1 VIVSSSSLNTT
12 ITTVKFNVNGATS
25 TDRGVLK
32 VNLAWKSFK
41 VTSNITSSGISLNS
55 VGRYIAQS
63 PAWGNPSNSLIAWSY
78 SEDGKAITAS
88 QSLAAASSFLLL
100 DFSQLSAPL
109 DTWHHTLSVDS
120 GLSFNLSMNLNH
132 NITAKETIHDPTAP
146 FSGLFTAGFSHKVQI
161 VIPGSPTV
169 LGDELIINSGSLL
182 TETMIALSIAVP
194 IVGVVTFFTERRLTS
209 PSRARTSRKKNRG
222 K

>member
-1 VIVSSSSLNTT
+1 M
-12 ITTVKFNVNGATS
+12 
-25 TDRGVLK
+25 
-32 VNLAWKSFK
+32 AWKSFK

-63 PAWGNPSNSLIAWSY
+63 PAWGNPSSSSLITWSY
-78 SEDGKAITAS
+78 SEDGKAITAT

-109 DTWHHTLSVDS
+109 DTWHHTLSVDN

-146 FSGLFTAGFSHKVQI
+146 FSGLFMAGFSHKVQI

-194 IVGVVTFFTERRLTS
+194 IVGVVAFFTERRLTS
-209 PSRARTSRKKNRG
+209 PSRARASRKKNRG